1 MNAGRICYDSWW
13 SGGPRNKKLESL
25 ATGEPKNMSTE
36 TLEGEARPAVK
47 PTLVNDFS
55 IQVATVNGSGSQSS
69 NSVLMRSIFQMGVP
83 VSGKN
88 LFPSNIQGL
97 PTWFTIRANKQ
108 GYIARRKEIDLLVAM
123 NPATARED
131 VSSLEPGAAV
141 VFEESLGLGK
151 LRSDL
156 VTYPVPF
163 ADLAKDVVEDVR
175 LRKLL
180 ANMIYVG
187 VVGHLLSI
195 ERAEIVRAVEK
206 QFAGKAKAVGLNVKA
221 VDVGFEYAAK
231 HFPGSHTMRVERMNK
246 TAGKILIDGNAAA
259 AIGAMFA
266 GVTVVTWYPITPS
279 SSLVEQLIEYLKV
292 HRVDKKTGKATF
304 AVVQAED
311 ELAAIGMVLGASW
324 AGARAM
330 TSTSGPG
337 ISLMSEFIGLGYYAE
352 IPAVVWNIQRVG
364 PSTGLPTRT
373 SQGDVLSSFLLSH
386 GDTKHILLFPSSV
399 GECYEMASTAFDL
412 AERFQTPVFVM
423 SDLDLGMNV
432 WMSDPFPYPEKPI
445 DRGKVLSASDLEKV
459 GSFGRYRDVDGDGI
473 PYRTLPGTNHPLAAY
488 FTRGSGHTADAE
500 YSERA
505 TDYVSNLDRLARKFE
520 TARTHVPAPVVESEK
535 GAAVGIIAY
544 GTTDWAVQESRDQL
558 RDEGDLK
565 TGYLR
570 VRAIP
575 FTSELAAFVSRHERV
590 YLVEQNR
597 DAQLAQLVRLELAS
611 KPELASRIRSVLH
624 YSGLPIDAR
633 FVTEQ
638 ILAQERGSS
647 SVR

>member
-1 MNAGRICYDSWW
+1 
-13 SGGPRNKKLESL
+13 
-25 ATGEPKNMSTE
+25 
-36 TLEGEARPAVK
+36 
-47 PTLVNDFS
+47 
-55 IQVATVNGSGSQSS
+55 VATVNGSGSQSS
-69 NSVLMRSIFQMGVP
+69 NNVLMRSIFQMGVP

-97 PTWFTIRANKQ
+97 PTWFTIRANGR
-108 GYIARRKEIDLLVAM
+108 GYIARRKEVDLLVAM

-131 VSSLEPGAAV
+131 VLSLEPGSALV
-141 VFEESLGLGK
+141 YEETLGLGK

-163 ADLAKDVVEDVR
+163 AELAKEVVEDVR

-195 ERAEIVRAVEK
+195 ERKEIVSAIEK
-206 QFAGKAKAVGLNVKA
+206 QFSGKAKAVGLNVKA
-221 VDVGFEYAAK
+221 VDAGFDYAAK
-231 HFPGSHTMRVERMNK
+231 HFPRSDALRVERLNE

-259 AIGAMFA
+259 AIGALFA

-279 SSLVEQLIEYLKV
+279 SSLVEQLIDYLKQY
-292 HRVDKKTGKATF
+292 RIDEATGKATF

-324 AGARAM
+324 AGARSM

-373 SQGDVLSSFLLSH
+373 SQGDVLSSFVLSH

-399 GECYEMASTAFDL
+399 AECFEFASTAFDL

-432 WMSDPFPYPEKPI
+432 WMSDPFVYPEKPL
-445 DRGKVLSASDLEKV
+445 DRGKVLTAADLEKV
-459 GSFGRYRDVDGDGI
+459 GSFARYKDVDGDGI

-488 FTRGSGHTADAE
+488 FTRGSGHTAEAE

-505 TDYVSNLDRLARKFE
+505 ADYVSNLDRLQRKFE
-520 TARTHVPAPVVESEK
+520 TARAHVPAPVVREEK

-544 GTTDWAVQESRDQL
+544 GTTDWAILESRDQL
-558 RDEGDLK
+558 REEADVK

-570 VRAIP
+570 VRALP
-575 FTSELAAFVSRHERV
+575 FTSDLEAFVSRHQRV
-590 YLVEQNR
+590 YVVEQNR
-597 DAQLAQLVRLELAS
+597 DGQLAQLARLELAG
-611 KPELASRIRSVLH
+611 KPELAGRIRSVLH

-638 ILAQERGSS
+638 VLAQEREASRS
-647 SVR
+647 R